1 MASQILP
8 FMYQNAQRNMPVTL
22 KGQTVV
28 TDKLLVTNEPSP
40 FYSYEDGKRTDE
52 VAGIKFMAV
61 AYDDEEHKSNF
72 YDVRVDDPNFA
83 VDRWDLVTLSDPYCK
98 GYKGSYY
105 YHTNVA
111 NSVGHVTFEE
121 GK

>member
-8 FMYQNAQRNMPVTL
+8 FMYQNAQRNMPVSL

-28 TDKLLVTNEPSP
+28 TAKLLVTNEPSL
-40 FYSYEDGKRTDE
+40 FYSYEDGKRTDN
-52 VAGIKFMAV
+52 VAGVKFMAV

-72 YDVRVDDPNFA
+72 YDVRVDDPKFS
-83 VDRWDLVTLSDPYCK
+83 VSRWDLVTLNDPYCK

-105 YHTNVA
+105 YHTDIA
-111 NSVGHVTFEE
+111 KGVGHVTFKEE
-121 GK
+121 K